1 MTSPP
6 LDSTAARSGT
16 ESPRVLDLLRT
27 AKLIS
32 LLVIGPLLAA
42 GGVVAGFAV
51 ASLARETEMTLSG
64 PSMLLASNPWW
75 GVLIGAH
82 VVLCGILGLKDR
94 RRAWVWAAL
103 GTLAMAIAVLV
114 IGIVVVGSL
123 GEVYESLGA

>member
-1 MTSPP
+1 M
-6 LDSTAARSGT
+6 
-16 ESPRVLDLLRT
+16 
-27 AKLIS
+27 
-32 LLVIGPLLAA
+32 IGPLLAA
-42 GGVVAGFAV
+42 GGVVTGYAV

-75 GVLIGAH
+75 GVLIGAP